1 MKHQSTLLRGFVVL
15 CALVLV
21 LAGMNTDLLAQ
32 RIINI
37 TPGFGTLNNVI
48 RGDTTALG
56 ARIDTNTVYRLQR
69 GGLYILNGTMDHNYP
84 VIIEAAP
91 GAGAKPKII
100 QGVPSGG
107 VAPTEAWAARATL
120 RMKHIYISAMDEL
133 GGNHERIFRIRANG
147 ITVVMDSCHLDFASQ
162 AGFRFDNANAR
173 VFFYNSII
181 SNIGTGDSPAN
192 GRGFDDR
199 GVDIDTL
206 VLENSTFYNLTSR
219 VIRDAGGITKYC
231 KVNHCTMFNIG
242 EWGVSFGPCN
252 SAVFTNNV
260 LMNAAYYG
268 ANSKATSAAGEKQIV
283 VTLLP
288 LPGGAAQTADIR
300 NNNLLLDSLI
310 TKVWPDTVKAE
321 VFFDSTWQAFM
332 TSLGTAG
339 TVYSEKIDFQNA
351 PDSPVNVVQDWYTNP
366 TPPNPNLDT
375 VGSPFNF
382 IYPTSQ
388 LAYTRGSD
396 GKPLGDLN
404 WFGIPLT
411 SVQELS
417 DRVPAAFRLY
427 DAYPN
432 PFNPET
438 NIRFDLLQAGF
449 VSVEVFNALGQ
460 KVATLVDEMLPAG
473 SHQVRWTGQRDDG
486 ARMSSGVYLYR
497 LSTNGFVD
505 VRRMMLVK

>member
-1 MKHQSTLLRGFVVL
+1 MKHQSTLFRGGLVL
-15 CALVLV
+15 CALVL
-21 LAGMNTDLLAQ
+21 LMAGMNRDLLAQ
-32 RIINI
+32 RIVNI

-56 ARIDTNTVYRLQR
+56 ARVDSNTVYRLQR
-69 GGLYILNGTMDHNYP
+69 GGLYILNGTMEHNYP

-120 RMKHIYISAMDEL
+120 RMKNIYISAIDEL
-133 GGNHERIFRIRANG
+133 GGNHERVFRIRADG
-147 ITVVMDSCHLDFASQ
+147 IRVVMDSCHLDFASQ
-162 AGFRFDNANAR
+162 AGFRFDNAKAR

-181 SNIGTGDSPAN
+181 SNIGTGDSPDN

-242 EWGVSFGPCN
+242 QWGVSFGPCN
-252 SAVFTNNV
+252 DAVFTNNI
-260 LMNAAYYG
+260 LINGAYYG
-268 ANSKATSAAGEKQIV
+268 VNVKNPSTGEARIQ
-283 VTLLP
+283 VTLRPLP
-288 LPGGAAQTADIR
+288 LGAAQTADIR
-300 NNNLLLDSLI
+300 NNNLLVDSLLI
-310 TKVWPDTVKAE
+310 KAYPDSIKPQP
-321 VFFDSTWQAFM
+321 FFDSTWQAFM

-339 TVYSEKIDFQNA
+339 TIYAEPITFQNA
-351 PDSPVNVVQDWYTNP
+351 PDAPVNVMQDWYTNP
-366 TPPNPNLDT
+366 AAPNPNLDT

-382 IYPTSQ
+382 KYPTTQ

-411 SVQELS
+411 AVQELS

-449 VSVEVFNALGQ
+449 VSVEVFNTLGQ
-460 KVATLVDEMLPAG
+460 KVATLASEMLPAG
-473 SHQVRWTGQRDDG
+473 SHQVRWNGRRDDG
-486 ARMSSGVYLYR
+486 ARASSGVYLYR
-497 LSTNGFVD
+497 LTTNGFVD
-505 VRRMMLVK
+505 ARKMMLVK